1 MDHTLAVIF
10 DMDGVLIDTYQ
21 AHFQSWQQMAA
32 ESGVSMTEP
41 QFAQSFGRTSREI
54 IGSLWG
60 PGRFQAA
67 EIARLDARKEELFR
81 RIIAADFPRMP
92 AAREL
97 LVALHRAGFLL
108 AIGSS
113 APPENVDLALDRMEA
128 ESLFEA
134 VVTGQDIRRGKP
146 DPQVFLTAAARLR
159 VPPEWCAV
167 VEDAPAGIAAALA
180 AEMTAIGLAS
190 TGRTRAELAA
200 AHLVVDS
207 LRELSPAVIEDLIV
221 RRLQ

>member
-1 MDHTLAVIF
+1 
-10 DMDGVLIDTYQ
+10 
-21 AHFQSWQQMAA
+21 
-32 ESGVSMTEP
+32 
-41 QFAQSFGRTSREI
+41 
-54 IGSLWG
+54 
-60 PGRFQAA
+60 
-67 EIARLDARKEELFR
+67 
-81 RIIAADFPRMP
+81 MP

>member
-21 AHFQSWQQMAA
+21 AHFQSWRQMAA
-32 ESGVSMTEP
+32 ETELVMTEP

-60 PGRFQAA
+60 QGRFQDAD
-67 EIARLDARKEELFR
+67 IARLDARKEELFR
-81 RIIAADFPRMP
+81 QIIAADFPRMP

-113 APPENVDLALDRMEA
+113 APPENVELVLDRLDVD
-128 ESLFEA
+128 SLFEA
-134 VVTGQDIRRGKP
+134 VVTGRDIRRGKP

-159 VPPEWCAV
+159 MPPEWCAV

-190 TGRTRAELAA
+190 TGRTRAELAT

-207 LRELSPAVIEDLIV
+207 LRELSPQVIDDLIV
-221 RRLQ
+221 RRLI